1 MKMRTGV
8 KLRAKQLLQMLE
20 GSLMLI
26 RRETEAIASQRV
38 RAHRRS
44 ISIRGVITF
53 HGFVDMFASEMYNT
67 TIE

>member
-1 MKMRTGV
+1 MKMRMEV

-26 RRETEAIASQRV
+26 RRKTDAIASQRV

-44 ISIRGVITF
+44 IYQFGGVITF

-67 TIE
+67 IG